1 MSVRRIN
8 PTTGIIE
15 ERSEFVDATSDGEWT
30 PLVNEH
36 GTNERINPET
46 GVTEERAE
54 VIDELVGNDWLRKNK
69 A

>member
-8 PTTGIIE
+8 PDTGVIE
-15 ERSEFVDATSDGEWT
+15 ELIEPIDPASKGEWK

-36 GTNERINPET
+36 GTNERINRDT
-46 GVTEERAE
+46 GVTEERGALL
-54 VIDELVGNDWLRKNK
+54 DDLVGSDWLPKNK